1 MLLDKVQSQMPPK
14 NGLKSIFGGILHS
27 QRICTGCGEH
37 PPKPE
42 AFHDL
47 SLQIG
52 AGATSVSDCL
62 EYYTA
67 NEELVGENQYRCGL
81 CGTLKDAHKRL
92 RVHAPPQVLV
102 LHLKRFGFDAKTGW
116 GTKLQAH
123 VEAASARRLR

>member
-47 SLQIG
+47 SLEIG
-52 AGATSVSDCL
+52 AGATSVSECL
-62 EYYTA
+62 DHYSADEDFVLEPVFTPIA
-67 NEELVGENQYRCGL
+67 DMVLTMAEVE
-81 CGTLKDAHKRL
+81 GTVSTHRRRTED
-92 RVHAPPQVLV
+92 
-102 LHLKRFGFDAKTGW
+102 
-116 GTKLQAH
+116 
-123 VEAASARRLR
+123 RRL